1 MPTDLL
7 AAPVQ
12 VLAVSAVVEVFARA
26 LVTGAFLGSPFF
38 GCNEVFFVFGIMKGV
53 AERVDLLVG

>member
-12 VLAVSAVVEVFARA
+12 VLAVSAVVEVVACA
-26 LVTGAFLGSPFF
+26 LVTGVFLGYPFF

-53 AERVDLLVG
+53 AERVDLLVV

>member
-1 MPTDLL
+1 MPPDVL
-7 AAPVQ
+7 AAPVW
-12 VLAVSAVVEVFARA
+12 VPSVSAVVEVFVRA

-38 GCNEVFFVFGIMKGV
+38 GCNEVFFVFGSMKGV